1 MLKPAKEYPD
11 KVVYTAAHHLA
22 GKKYGMTE
30 YQLRGIS
37 PGVSPQR
44 AEETRAIL
52 QEAYEQGFV
61 YVPMKDIPQAQRL
74 IAAARNA
81 LPPGLFVAIRDKEPE
96 QTFLAMLKERQT
108 ITMAGTRRYTPYG
121 RKVVW
126 RRMEKMQD
134 AVLVTAFGHGVAQEA
149 AQKAMER
156 KIPLVSVMAVGPGDC
171 YPPALKETLQKL
183 LETPGC
189 AVVTPFFPHFDTSP
203 ESYRER
209 NLVTALLGDETLIPQ
224 SMLSGNGMD
233 IARKAKQMGKAVYA
247 ATGPFDDAYST
258 GCLQLIAEGTAQPW
272 MPWDVQSY
280 SDTIN
285 DLSKED

>member
-1 MLKPAKEYPD
+1 MIKPAKEYPD
-11 KVVYTAAHHLA
+11 AVVYTAAHHRA

-44 AEETRAIL
+44 AEETRAVL

-61 YVPMKDIPQAQRL
+61 YVPMKDIPQGQRL
-74 IAAARNA
+74 DAASRNA

-96 QTFLAMLKERQT
+96 QTFLAMLKERPTVT
-108 ITMAGTRRYTPYG
+108 ITGTRRTTPYG
-121 RKVVW
+121 RKVIW

-134 AVLVTAFGHGVAQEA
+134 AVLVTAFGHGIAQEA
-149 AQKAMER
+149 TLKAIER
-156 KIPLVSVMAVGPGDC
+156 KIPLVTVLAVGPGDC
-171 YPPALKETLQKL
+171 YPHSLRETLQKL

-189 AVVTPFFPHFDTSP
+189 AVVTPFFPHFDTTP
-203 ESYRER
+203 ESYQER
-209 NLVTALLGDETLIPQ
+209 NLITALLGDETLIPQ

-233 IARKAKQMGKAVYA
+233 IARKARQMGKAVYA
-247 ATGPFDDAYST
+247 ATGPFDDICSS
-258 GCLQLIAEGTAQPW
+258 GCLQLIAEGTAKLW

-280 SDTIN
+280 SDTVN